1 MTVKV
6 KFEYKMEYNL
16 KTWSDLEVY
25 GTGFWQ
31 VDEEELAQ
39 EFNDSE
45 YTDFKEFLDFY
56 FTDFKGLDLDNIV
69 LTVDEDD
76 LKRLENEVKMYL

>member
-6 KFEYKMEYNL
+6 KFEYKMEYFM
-16 KTWSDLEVY
+16 KTWSDLAIN

-31 VDEEELAQ
+31 VNEEELAW
-39 EFNDSE
+39 EFADSKYEDFRKFLEE
-45 YTDFKEFLDFY
+45 YFVSFS
-56 FTDFKGLDLDNIV
+56 GLDLGDIV

-76 LKRLENEVKMYL
+76 LKRLENEVRMYL

>member
-6 KFEYKMEYNL
+6 KFEYKMEFYM
-16 KTWSDLEVY
+16 KTWSDLAIN

-31 VDEEELAQ
+31 VNEEELAW
-39 EFNDSE
+39 EFNDSDFS
-45 YTDFKEFLDFY
+45 DFKKFLENY
-56 FTDFKGLDLDNIV
+56 FVSFNGLDLDNII

-76 LKRLENEVKMYL
+76 LKQLENEVRMYL